1 MLSTPGIGS
10 GLDISSIIDQL
21 MTIESQ
27 PLVQLGVEEIELQA
41 QLSAFGTLK
50 STVSTFSD
58 AMSELSDADKF
69 KVFKVTSSDEDVL
82 TAAADSTT
90 AKGTF
95 GIEVTRIAENH
106 RLAATTVFAD
116 TDTTKIGNP
125 GDTMTITVGAT
136 AFVVD
141 IGGKTLDERSATPST
156 PASDNAGVT
165 ASTLQD
171 DDGFH
176 LTLSADETGSAS
188 FVGVTYSGVDPFTL
202 ASLNSD
208 RDLSGT
214 FTRADLDAVLTIENA
229 FTVTR
234 SSNTVSDVIQGVTLN
249 LEQTG
254 TTTIDIERDDD
265 KIIGAVEQFI
275 AAYNDVVST
284 IDELTANVLSTDR
297 ASLTNLEAQF
307 RAVLNTA
314 AIRRCSRAPS
324 RAIPSASPISSRT
337 APTVWQYGWRTLPI
351 PSSPPVGSSTVASKA
366 STHRLTPSGTSELR
380 SNSDYCRSRPR
391 WSTSSVPSTC

>member
-1 MLSTPGIGS
+1 M
-10 GLDISSIIDQL
+10 
-21 MTIESQ
+21 
-27 PLVQLGVEEIELQA
+27 
-41 QLSAFGTLK
+41 
-50 STVSTFSD
+50 
-58 AMSELSDADKF
+58 
-69 KVFKVTSSDEDVL
+69 
-82 TAAADSTT
+82 
-90 AKGTF
+90 
-95 GIEVTRIAENH
+95 
-106 RLAATTVFAD
+106 
-116 TDTTKIGNP
+116 
-125 GDTMTITVGAT
+125 
-136 AFVVD
+136 
-141 IGGKTLDERSATPST
+141 
-156 PASDNAGVT
+156 
-165 ASTLQD
+165 QD

-188 FVGVTYSGVDPFTL
+188 FVGVTYSGIDPFTL

-254 TTTIDIERDDD
+254 TTAIDIERDDD

-351 PSSPPVGSSTVASKA
+351 PSSPPVGSSTVREQSINAQIDAIGDERTSLEFRLLQKQASLVDQFSA
-366 STHRLTPSGTSELR
+366 LDVLIAEL
-380 SNSDYCRSRPR
+380 NT
-391 WSTSSVPSTC
+391 TSSFLSTQLEQIAAITNFSLSN